1 MVFVPLLS
9 FKTVFMLPRNLRLGL
24 NVRILGCPV
33 KLKVREQS
41 SVGKGKKCYYV
52 ILFCYKE

>member
-1 MVFVPLLS
+1 MGFVPLVS
-9 FKTVFMLPRNLRLGL
+9 FKTVFMLLGL

-41 SVGKGKKCYYV
+41 SVGKGKKCYHV
-52 ILFCYKE
+52 I